1 MTADYLLN
9 ENPYLRERDE
19 LLAHLVDDGTI
30 SAEAAAKER
39 RRLRGICS
47 EPDCDQPIDGWC
59 EGCDAKLCAHHIE
72 QHIRLSWQ
80 RSASGIN
87 ANCGD

>member
-30 SAEAAAKER
+30 SAEAIECHHEWCGSIRPKSDNPSVVCVWCGVVRPRAALVSER
-39 RRLRGICS
+39 SGG
-47 EPDCDQPIDGWC
+47 DG
-59 EGCDAKLCAHHIE
+59 A
-72 QHIRLSWQ
+72 
-80 RSASGIN
+80 
-87 ANCGD
+87 